1 MDENIYKENG
11 YADRDDY
18 LTCLS
23 EDYGV
28 PIENVF
34 SLAEMLGENEDFDGL
49 VSVLEDT
56 ECMLWRKILVDM
68 TREVWYNIYKGDI
81 LYDKKRNTESIKGI

>member
-1 MDENIYKENG
+1 MLNKNIYQENG

-28 PIENVF
+28 PIESVY
-34 SLAEMLGENEDFDGL
+34 SLAEMLGEHEDFDGL
-49 VSVLEDT
+49 VSALEDT
-56 ECMLWRKILVDM
+56 ELIM
-68 TREVWYNIYKGDI
+68 
-81 LYDKKRNTESIKGI
+81 

>member
-1 MDENIYKENG
+1 MDKNIYQENG

-23 EDYGV
+23 EDYDIS
-28 PIENVF
+28 IESIY

-49 VSVLEDT
+49 VSALEDI
-56 ECMLWRKILVDM
+56 ECLL
-68 TREVWYNIYKGDI
+68 
-81 LYDKKRNTESIKGI
+81 

>member
-1 MDENIYKENG
+1 MDKNIYQQNG

-23 EDYGV
+23 EDYGIS
-28 PIENVF
+28 IEDVY

-49 VSVLEDT
+49 VSALED
-56 ECMLWRKILVDM
+56 I
-68 TREVWYNIYKGDI
+68 
-81 LYDKKRNTESIKGI
+81 ESIM

>member
-1 MDENIYKENG
+1 MDENIYQQNG
-11 YADRDDY
+11 YADRDNY

-28 PIENVF
+28 SIEDVY

-49 VSVLEDT
+49 ICALEDS
-56 ECMLWRKILVDM
+56 EYLI
-68 TREVWYNIYKGDI
+68 
-81 LYDKKRNTESIKGI
+81 

>member
-1 MDENIYKENG
+1 MFKENIYQQNG
-11 YADRDDY
+11 YTDRDDY

-28 PIENVF
+28 SIEDVY

-49 VSVLEDT
+49 VCALEDI
-56 ECMLWRKILVDM
+56 EIMM
-68 TREVWYNIYKGDI
+68 
-81 LYDKKRNTESIKGI
+81 

>member
-1 MDENIYKENG
+1 MDKNIYQENG

-28 PIENVF
+28 PIESVY

-49 VSVLEDT
+49 VSALEDI
-56 ECMLWRKILVDM
+56 ELMM
-68 TREVWYNIYKGDI
+68 
-81 LYDKKRNTESIKGI
+81 

>member
-1 MDENIYKENG
+1 MDENIYQQNG
-11 YADRDDY
+11 YADRDNY

-28 PIENVF
+28 SIEDMY

-49 VSVLEDT
+49 ICALEDA
-56 ECMLWRKILVDM
+56 EYLL
-68 TREVWYNIYKGDI
+68 
-81 LYDKKRNTESIKGI
+81 

>member
-1 MDENIYKENG
+1 MEDKIMDKNIYQQNE
-11 YADRDDY
+11 YTDRDDY

-28 PIENVF
+28 SIEDVY

-49 VSVLEDT
+49 ICALEAA
-56 ECMLWRKILVDM
+56 ECLI
-68 TREVWYNIYKGDI
+68 
-81 LYDKKRNTESIKGI
+81 

>member
-1 MDENIYKENG
+1 MLNENIYQQNG

-28 PIENVF
+28 PIESVY
-34 SLAEMLGENEDFDGL
+34 SLAEMLGKNEDFDGL
-49 VSVLEDT
+49 VSALEDA
-56 ECMLWRKILVDM
+56 
-68 TREVWYNIYKGDI
+68 
-81 LYDKKRNTESIKGI
+81 ESIM

>member
-1 MDENIYKENG
+1 MDENIYQENG

-28 PIENVF
+28 SIEDVC
-34 SLAEMLGENEDFDGL
+34 SLAEILGENEDFDGL
-49 VSVLEDT
+49 VSTLEDAK
-56 ECMLWRKILVDM
+56 CLL
-68 TREVWYNIYKGDI
+68 
-81 LYDKKRNTESIKGI
+81 

>member
-1 MDENIYKENG
+1 MDKNIYQENG

-28 PIENVF
+28 SIEDVY
-34 SLAEMLGENEDFDGL
+34 SLAEMLGEHEDLDGL
-49 VSVLEDT
+49 VSALEDA
-56 ECMLWRKILVDM
+56 ELIM
-68 TREVWYNIYKGDI
+68 
-81 LYDKKRNTESIKGI
+81 

>member
-1 MDENIYKENG
+1 MDENIYQQNG
-11 YADRDDY
+11 YADRDNY

-28 PIENVF
+28 SIEDVY

-49 VSVLEDT
+49 VCALEDT
-56 ECMLWRKILVDM
+56 EYLL
-68 TREVWYNIYKGDI
+68 
-81 LYDKKRNTESIKGI
+81 